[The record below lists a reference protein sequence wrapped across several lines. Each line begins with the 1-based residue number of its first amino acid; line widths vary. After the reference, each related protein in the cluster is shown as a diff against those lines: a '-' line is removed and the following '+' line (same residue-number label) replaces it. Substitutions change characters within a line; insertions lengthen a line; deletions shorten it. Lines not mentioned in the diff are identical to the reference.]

1 MSEEQVIQHCSPTL
15 AGIKCA
21 AMFSTP
27 FTTKSE
33 ALEDTESLSDK
44 VKPYGLKVMLLRY
57 RCPNALVYI
66 YRPEMLF
73 KALRTPIANELLK
86 SKGYD
91 FASLEDG
98 VEELKAH
105 VESCPSIPHEI
116 GLFLGYPPEDVKG
129 FIEKNA
135 MEYKCKGY
143 FKVYSDEERAKCL
156 FSEYSKCR
164 ARNLENYRNGAKL
177 IDLIA
182 IA

>member
-1 MSEEQVIQHCSPTL
+1 MWEYATSI
-15 AGIKCA
+15 
-21 AMFSTP
+21 
-27 FTTKSE
+27 
-33 ALEDTESLSDK
+33 ALSAFETCK
-44 VKPYGLKVMLLRY
+44 K
-57 RCPNALVYI
+57 
-66 YRPEMLF
+66 
-73 KALRTPIANELLK
+73 
-86 SKGYD
+86 
-91 FASLEDG
+91 
-98 VEELKAH
+98 LKAH

-164 ARNLENYRNGAKL
+164 ARNLEKYRNGAKL